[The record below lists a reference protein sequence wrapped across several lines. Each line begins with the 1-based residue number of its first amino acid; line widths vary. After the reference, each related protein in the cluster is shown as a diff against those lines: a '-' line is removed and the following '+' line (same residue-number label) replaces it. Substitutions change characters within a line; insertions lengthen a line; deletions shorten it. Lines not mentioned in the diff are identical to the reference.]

1 MLLSVF
7 QTLMAGYSR
16 LLPGSASD
24 TALHLLTT
32 PRVSRGP
39 LSFRT
44 SEPDLTVSLGDR
56 AQLAIWQGGD
66 DAALFVHG
74 WSGRATQM
82 LPFIDAVDGSRYTRY
97 ALILPGH
104 GAQADGP
111 AHVGDFIAAIRLA
124 LDFIGGPVSVA
135 LGHSMGAGA
144 LAHVATQESRIGRLV
159 LIAGPAEF
167 RGMVNNFASFLH
179 LGERAR
185 LQLLQKMAARVGIG
199 FDALNIARLGK
210 QIRGPVLLIHDT
222 GDREIPFAEG
232 LRLQQAIPEATLHQT
247 QGLGHRKVLRDAAVI
262 DTVKA
267 FSDSPLP
274 SQAPLKALA

>member
-7 QTLMAGYSR
+7 QALMAGYSR
-16 LLPGSASD
+16 LLPGRASD

-32 PRVSRGP
+32 PRVTRGP
-39 LSFRT
+39 LSFRG

-56 AQLAIWQGGD
+56 AQLAIWQGGEE
-66 DAALFVHG
+66 AALFVHG

-82 LPFIDAVDGSRYTRY
+82 SPFINAVDAHRYTRY

-104 GAQADGP
+104 GPQADGP
-111 AHVGDFIAAIRLA
+111 AHVGDFIASIRLA

-144 LAHVATQESRIGRLV
+144 LAHVAAQDPRLERLV

-167 RGMVNNFASFLH
+167 RGLVNNFAAFLH

-199 FDALNIARLGK
+199 FDALNIARLGGK
-210 QIRGPVLLIHDT
+210 IRGPVLLIHDT
-222 GDREIPFAEG
+222 GDREIPFVEG
-232 LRLQQAIPEATLHQT
+232 LRLQQAIPGATLYQT
-247 QGLGHRKVLRDAAVI
+247 QGLGHRRVLRDTVVI
-262 DTVKA
+262 DTVTA
-267 FSDSPLP
+267 FANPP
-274 SQAPLKALA
+274 TVSQAPVKALA

>member
-7 QTLMAGYSR
+7 QTVMALYSR
-16 LLPGSASD
+16 LLPGWASD
-24 TALHLLTT
+24 TALSLLTT

-39 LSFRT
+39 LSFRG
-44 SEPDLTVSLGDR
+44 SEPDLTVSLGER

-66 DAALFVHG
+66 EAALFVHG

-82 LPFIDAVDGSRYTRY
+82 LPFIDAVDARRYTRY

-104 GAQADGP
+104 GPQADGP
-111 AHVGDFIAAIRLA
+111 AHVGDFIAAIGLA

-144 LAHVATQESRIGRLV
+144 LAHVAAQERRIERLV
-159 LIAGPAEF
+159 LISGPAEF
-167 RGMVNNFASFLH
+167 RGLVNNFAAFLH

-199 FDALNIARLGK
+199 FDALNIARLGG

-222 GDREIPFAEG
+222 GDREIPFAES
-232 LRLQQAIPEATLHQT
+232 LRLQQAIPGATLHQT
-247 QGLGHRKVLRDAAVI
+247 QGLGHRRVLRDAAVI
-262 DTVKA
+262 DTVTA
-267 FSDSPLP
+267 FANSPTV
-274 SQAPLKALA
+274 SQAPVKALA

>member
-16 LLPGSASD
+16 LLPGRASD
-24 TALHLLTT
+24 TALQLLTT
-32 PRVSRGP
+32 PRMSRGP
-39 LSFRT
+39 LSFRG
-44 SEPDLTVSLGDR
+44 SEPDLTVSLGER
-56 AQLAIWQGGD
+56 AKLAIWQGGD
-66 DAALFVHG
+66 EAALFVHG

-82 LPFIDAVDGSRYTRY
+82 SSFIDAVDANRYTRY

-104 GAQADGP
+104 GPQADGP

-144 LAHVATQESRIGRLV
+144 LAHVATQENRIERLV

-179 LGERAR
+179 LGQRAR
-185 LQLLQKMAARVGIG
+185 RQLLQKMAARVGIG

-210 QIRGPVLLIHDT
+210 QIRGPVLLIHDA
-222 GDREIPFAEG
+222 GDREIPFAEA
-232 LRLQQAIPEATLHQT
+232 LRLQKAIPEATLHQT

-267 FSDSPLP
+267 FSDSPQP
-274 SQAPLKALA
+274 SQAPVKALA